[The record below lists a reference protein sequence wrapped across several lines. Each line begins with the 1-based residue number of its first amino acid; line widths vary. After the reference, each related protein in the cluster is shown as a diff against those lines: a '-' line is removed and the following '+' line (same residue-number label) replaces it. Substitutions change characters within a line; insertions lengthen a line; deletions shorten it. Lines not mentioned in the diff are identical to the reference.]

1 MYKETSWTFKND
13 GERTGVLKGRHK
25 GGKQTNKQ
33 TNKKMCLLSFLEK
46 KKSSV
51 GQSRKN
57 F

>member
-33 TNKKMCLLSFLEK
+33 KNVFAILSGEK
-46 KKSSV
+46 KIQCSTI
-51 GQSRKN
+51 
-57 F
+57 